1 MSDLPPGR
9 TLNDA
14 DVDAIAA
21 RLEKRLSEQLVRKAG
36 LGVLQMA
43 WRGLF
48 LAIIILA
55 AYGYAHSGVKP

>member
-1 MSDLPPGR
+1 MSELEPER
-9 TLNDA
+9 TLTDA

-36 LGVLQMA
+36 MGVIQLA

-48 LAIIILA
+48 LAIILLA